1 MRTVGNEW
9 RTSAH
14 RRMTMYDFSDPKSRP
29 SSYAF
34 ARQAHAERTLLM
46 QSYLR
51 SAARGLAVLI
61 SGLAE
66 KVVKL
71 AERMAAEQRL
81 RRDMRALQK
90 FDDRTLADIGVSRG
104 AIEYLLR
111 KGQNAAEFRVA
122 AAFPRRT
129 PRSALARKV
138 GPNIDSLKM
147 HNSAG

>member
-1 MRTVGNEW
+1 
-9 RTSAH
+9 
-14 RRMTMYDFSDPKSRP
+14 
-29 SSYAF
+29 
-34 ARQAHAERTLLM
+34 
-46 QSYLR
+46 
-51 SAARGLAVLI
+51 
-61 SGLAE
+61 
-66 KVVKL
+66 
-71 AERMAAEQRL
+71 
-81 RRDMRALQK
+81 
-90 FDDRTLADIGVSRG
+90 VSRG

>member
-1 MRTVGNEW
+1 
-9 RTSAH
+9 
-14 RRMTMYDFSDPKSRP
+14 MYDFSDPKSRP

-34 ARQAHAERTLLM
+34 ACQAHAERTLLM

-61 SGLAE
+61 SDLAE

-122 AAFPRRT
+122 PSL
-129 PRSALARKV
+129 RSGAQGRPKYRLAQDAHSRSRHELRV
-138 GPNIDSLKM
+138 GSITAPGLSGRSDR
-147 HNSAG
+147 